1 MKKSLCLIVC
11 LVAVC
16 FAQQSQSTIDIEQY
30 KKSKK
35 HSFSE
40 RTYTVG
46 KHTYRV
52 VNIKPLS
59 ASDTACISA
68 LVLDKRKYVLFDVG
82 AASGPFGIIVPAV
95 QPLRDGLIV
104 VRASPLDG
112 KLFLIL
118 ANGKVVTLPGASVV
132 ADTVGKCVYC
142 VWDNDKTF
150 RLTVFDYKNL
160 RLAFNTA
167 AIVEPKQWFTDGFSF
182 GFSGTDGAYY
192 TVDFMQKA
200 ITKGEKPA
208 SGLTAVS
215 YVADLDKIDR
225 TKCCTGEVLKK

>member
-1 MKKSLCLIVC
+1 MKQIIVMIIFLIAAC
-11 LVAVC
+11 Y
-16 FAQQSQSTIDIEQY
+16 AQQSTIDIEQY

-35 HSFSE
+35 HSFTE
-40 RTYTVG
+40 RSYTVG

-52 VNIKPLS
+52 VNIKPLG

-82 AASGPFGIIVPAV
+82 IASGPFGIIVPAA
-95 QPLRDGLIV
+95 QPLREGLIV
-104 VRASPLDG
+104 LRASPFDG

-118 ANGKVVTLPGASVV
+118 ASGKVVTLPGASVI

-160 RLAFNTA
+160 RLVFNTV
-167 AIVEPKQWFTDGFSF
+167 AIAEPKQWYTDGFSF
-182 GFSGTDGAYY
+182 GFSAADGAYY

-200 ITKGEKPA
+200 ITKGEKNA
-208 SGLTAVS
+208 SGLTQIS
-215 YVADLDKIDR
+215 YVADVEKIDR
-225 TKCCTGEVLKK
+225 AKCCTGEVMKK

>member
-1 MKKSLCLIVC
+1 MKQIIVMIIFLI
-11 LVAVC
+11 AAC
-16 FAQQSQSTIDIEQY
+16 FAQQSTIDIELY

-52 VNIKPLS
+52 VNIKPLG

-68 LVLDKRKYVLFDVG
+68 LVLDKRKYVLFDVSV
-82 AASGPFGIIVPAV
+82 ASGPFGIIVPAA

-104 VRASPLDG
+104 LRASPLDS
-112 KLFLIL
+112 KLFLLL
-118 ANGKVVTLPGASVV
+118 ANGKVVTVPGSSVI

-160 RLAFNTA
+160 RLVFNTV
-167 AIVEPKQWFTDGFSF
+167 AIAEPKQWYTDGFSF
-182 GFSGTDGAYY
+182 GFSATNGAYY

-200 ITKGEKPA
+200 VTKGEKPA
-208 SGLTAVS
+208 SGLTPVS
-215 YVADLDKIDR
+215 YVADLEKIDR
-225 TKCCTGEVLKK
+225 AKCCTGEVMKK